1 MERVFEFVA
10 SFSASDPAIFHASD
24 AAVIEGYGSLDRG
37 DGAHHLTMREH
48 KDKEQDDRRVHDKRR
63 RSAFSADYQP
73 ERYHPDKH
81 RDTRVAEPKMPELE
95 LCSLRLPLGEPD
107 GVFSFY
113 LILEGGRICLILD
126 FGYEGIFSHA
136 LFWLVS
142 TVNAKQV
149 DRWHGF
155 SALCIGASES
165 PWILS
170 TPFKT
175 AELCK
180 LFS

>member
-10 SFSASDPAIFHASD
+10 GFAASDPAIFHASD

-37 DGAHHLTMREH
+37 DGAHHPTMREH

-63 RSAFSADYQP
+63 RSAFSADDEP
-73 ERYHPDKH
+73 ERYHSDKH

-95 LCSLRLPLGEPD
+95 LRSLRLPLGEPA

-113 LILEGGRICLILD
+113 LILRGSRLCRNFD

-142 TVNAKQV
+142 TVKAKPWR
-149 DRWHGF
+149 DGNKRM
-155 SALCIGASES
+155 AGAKE
-165 PWILS
+165 
-170 TPFKT
+170 
-175 AELCK
+175 
-180 LFS
+180 